1 MMPAEDTAVKQ
12 EHGEPA
18 AALATELAAHAE
30 RLEHAWCAEVRAR
43 GLLTRLS
50 PAELLREAAILLR
63 VWTGFLTSGEEA
75 AAKVQVHWLAERS
88 VLVGRSVQEVLGA
101 LFAFSDVIRQHLRR
115 QAPAGTGENADPL
128 PFFERAAQQLVMQ
141 AAASCAAAHEELVRR
156 RMDALVEAGVA
167 LAGEAGLDRVLQK
180 IVDLAREILGA
191 RYAALGV
198 LDDAGKLVRF
208 VTAGM
213 DEETRSRL
221 QTLPSG
227 KGLLGVVLREPLRL
241 ANLNDDPR
249 SIGFPPHH
257 PVMRSFLGVPITWH
271 GQTYGNLYLTEKYD
285 GEAFSEED
293 ERLATTFAAQA
304 AAAIESARSVE
315 NLRSLEESQRRERQH
330 AELLQRVIAAQEEER
345 KRVARELHDHTG
357 QSLTSLIIGL
367 RRLEAEQDAE
377 PARTAVRQMRLQA
390 SRALEELH
398 HLAFEL
404 RPSVLDDLG
413 LVVALQRYAED
424 FAQRTGIQLHMA
436 LDALA
441 GVRLDPAVEIAL
453 YRIVQ
458 EALTNVAKHAQAHTA
473 SVLLQERA
481 NSLVLII
488 EDDGRGFVVPDVAAG
503 NGKHFGL
510 MGMQERVALLGGKL
524 TLESAP
530 GAGTTVYV
538 ELPRR

>member
-1 MMPAEDTAVKQ
+1 
-12 EHGEPA
+12 
-18 AALATELAAHAE
+18 
-30 RLEHAWCAEVRAR
+30 
-43 GLLTRLS
+43 
-50 PAELLREAAILLR
+50 
-63 VWTGFLTSGEEA
+63 
-75 AAKVQVHWLAERS
+75 
-88 VLVGRSVQEVLGA
+88 
-101 LFAFSDVIRQHLRR
+101 
-115 QAPAGTGENADPL
+115 
-128 PFFERAAQQLVMQ
+128 
-141 AAASCAAAHEELVRR
+141 
-156 RMDALVEAGVA
+156 
-167 LAGEAGLDRVLQK
+167 
-180 IVDLAREILGA
+180 
-191 RYAALGV
+191 
-198 LDDAGKLVRF
+198 GKLVRF

-538 ELPRR
+538 ELPQR